1 MTVFSVV
8 KKRVSPQQLFMLS
21 ALLVNGGNY
30 IYNLLLGRIL
40 GPEAF
45 ADAALLVTLLLV
57 LSFLGMT
64 FQLVTAKF
72 VAVLPQ
78 EQWESFRNR
87 IGVLALVIGCVLGAA
102 VFFAAP
108 FLQNILQTENAL
120 MFQIFGIGVPLYF
133 VMSVN
138 RGQYQGEES
147 FAKLSIS
154 YQSEMW
160 GRLLITLL
168 AFLIVR
174 DHFGVLVSFG
184 ILGSLALGLFPFKK
198 LRFNVVRTASPDLEW
213 NKVRTF
219 MLITACYELTQI
231 IINNSDIILV
241 KHFFQAQEAGLYASL
256 ALIGRVVYFVAWM
269 FVMLL
274 LPTVVRLKKEGK
286 PTGHILFKYV
296 GYIGLL
302 SSVIVVVCATFPEL
316 IITLLFGDAYLSM
329 ASLLWQYALATSLFA
344 VANIFTYYFL
354 SLDQYRPIW
363 FSAILGVSQIVLIV
377 FFHSS
382 LALVVQLQILV
393 MLVLLAVQVL
403 YFLSH
408 RR

>member
-1 MTVFSVV
+1 MAVFSIV

-72 VAVLPQ
+72 VAALPS
-78 EQWESFRNR
+78 EQWESFRNC
-87 IGVLALVIGCVLGAA
+87 IGVFAFLIGCMLGAV

-108 FLQNILQTENAL
+108 FLQHILQTENAL

-198 LRFNVVRTASPDLEW
+198 LRLNIDRTTEDLEW
-213 NKVRTF
+213 SKVRTL

-302 SSVIVVVCATFPEL
+302 SSVIVVVCAMFPEL

-363 FSAILGVSQIVLIV
+363 LSAILGVSQIVLIG

-393 MLVLLAVQVL
+393 MLVLLAVQIL

>member
-1 MTVFSVV
+1 MAVFSIV

-72 VAVLPQ
+72 VAALPSK
-78 EQWESFRNR
+78 QWDSFRNR
-87 IGVLALVIGCVLGAA
+87 IGVFALVMGCILGGV

-108 FLQNILQTENAL
+108 FLQNMLQTENAL
-120 MFQIFGIGVPLYF
+120 MFRIFGIGVPFYF

-168 AFLIVR
+168 AFFIVR

-184 ILGSLALGLFPFKK
+184 ILGSLALGLVPFKK
-198 LRFNVVRTASPDLEW
+198 LRLHVDRTKSTDLEW
-213 NKVRTF
+213 NKVRAF

-274 LPTVVRLKKEGK
+274 LPTVVRLKKEGE

-302 SSVIVVVCATFPEL
+302 SSVIVVVCALFPEL

-363 FSAILGVSQIVLIV
+363 FSAILGVSQIVLIA

-382 LALVVQLQILV
+382 LAQVVQLQILV
-393 MLVLLAVQVL
+393 MLVLLAAQIG
-403 YFLSH
+403 YFLSN

>member
-1 MTVFSVV
+1 MTVFSLV

-72 VAVLPQ
+72 VAALPS
-78 EQWESFRNR
+78 EQWEAFRNS
-87 IGVLALVIGCVLGAA
+87 IGVFALLIGCLLGAV
-102 VFFAAP
+102 VFFSAP
-108 FLQNILQTENAL
+108 FLQQLLNTENAL
-120 MFQIFGIGVPLYF
+120 MFQIFGLGVPLYF

-147 FAKLSIS
+147 FIKLSIS
-154 YQSEMW
+154 YQLEMW
-160 GRLLITLL
+160 GRLGITLL

-174 DHFGVLVSFG
+174 DHFGALVSFG

-198 LRFNVVRTASPDLEW
+198 LRLNVSKTETTDLEW
-213 NKVRTF
+213 GKVRTF

-286 PTGHILFKYV
+286 PTGHILLKYV

-302 SSVIVVVCATFPEL
+302 SFVIVVVCAVFPEL
-316 IITLLFGDAYLSM
+316 IITLLFGNAYLSM

-354 SLDQYRPIW
+354 SLDQYKPIL
-363 FSAILGVSQIVLIV
+363 FSAMLGISQIILILL
-377 FFHSS
+377 FNSS
-382 LALVVQLQILV
+382 LAMVVQLQILM
-393 MLVLLAVQVL
+393 MLVLLVLQIL
-403 YFLSH
+403 YFLSN
-408 RR
+408 RV

>member
-1 MTVFSVV
+1 
-8 KKRVSPQQLFMLS
+8 
-21 ALLVNGGNY
+21 
-30 IYNLLLGRIL
+30 L

-72 VAVLPQ
+72 VAALPS

-87 IGVLALVIGCVLGAA
+87 IGVFALLIGCVLGGV

-108 FLQNILQTENAL
+108 FLQHILQTENPL
-120 MFQIFGIGVPLYF
+120 MFQIFGIGMPLYF

-147 FAKLSIS
+147 FIKLSIS

-174 DHFGVLVSFG
+174 DHFGVLVSIG

-198 LRFNVVRTASPDLEW
+198 LRLNIDRTTEDLEW
-213 NKVRTF
+213 SKVRTF

-286 PTGHILFKYV
+286 PTGHVLFKYV

-302 SSVIVVVCATFPEL
+302 SSVIVVACAMFPEFV
-316 IITLLFGDAYLSM
+316 ITLLFGDAYLSM

-363 FSAILGVSQIVLIV
+363 FSAILGVSQIVLIG

-393 MLVLLAVQVL
+393 MLVLLAVQIS

>member
-1 MTVFSVV
+1 MTVFSIV

-72 VAVLPQ
+72 VAALPLDK
-78 EQWESFRNR
+78 WESFRNR
-87 IGVLALVIGCVLGAA
+87 IGVLALVIGCVLGGV

-198 LRFNVVRTASPDLEW
+198 LRLNIDRTTEDLEW
-213 NKVRTF
+213 SKVRTF

-302 SSVIVVVCATFPEL
+302 SSVIVVVCAMFPEL

-354 SLDQYRPIW
+354 SLDKYRPIW
-363 FSAILGVSQIVLIV
+363 FSAILGVSQIVLIG

-393 MLVLLAVQVL
+393 MLVLLAVQIL

>member
-72 VAVLPQ
+72 VAALPQ

-108 FLQNILQTENAL
+108 FLQNILQTENPL

-168 AFLIVR
+168 AFLMVR
-174 DHFGVLVSFG
+174 DYFGALVSFG

-198 LRFNVVRTASPDLEW
+198 LRFNVARTTSPDLEW
-213 NKVRTF
+213 GKVRTF

-286 PTGHILFKYV
+286 PTGHVLFKYV

-302 SSVIVVVCATFPEL
+302 SSVIVVACAMFPEL

>member
-1 MTVFSVV
+1 MTVFSLV

-72 VAVLPQ
+72 VAALPS
-78 EQWESFRNR
+78 EQWEAFRNR
-87 IGVLALVIGCVLGAA
+87 IGVFALLIGCLLGAV
-102 VFFAAP
+102 VFFSAP
-108 FLQNILQTENAL
+108 FLQQLLNTENAL
-120 MFQIFGIGVPLYF
+120 MFQIFGFGVPLYF

-147 FAKLSIS
+147 FINLSIS
-154 YQSEMW
+154 YQLEMW
-160 GRLLITLL
+160 GRLGITLL

-174 DHFGVLVSFG
+174 DHFGALVSFG

-198 LRFNVVRTASPDLEW
+198 LRLNVSKTETTDLEW
-213 NKVRTF
+213 GKVRTF

-286 PTGHILFKYV
+286 PTGHILLKYV

-302 SSVIVVVCATFPEL
+302 SFVIVVVCAVFPEL
-316 IITLLFGDAYLSM
+316 IITLLFGNAYLSM

-354 SLDQYRPIW
+354 SLDQYKPIL
-363 FSAILGVSQIVLIV
+363 FSAMLGISQIILILL
-377 FFHSS
+377 FNSS
-382 LALVVQLQILV
+382 LAMVVQLQILM
-393 MLVLLAVQVL
+393 MLVLLVLQIL
-403 YFLSH
+403 YFLSN
-408 RR
+408 RV

>member
-1 MTVFSVV
+1 MAVFSIV
-8 KKRVSPQQLFMLS
+8 KKRVTPQQLFMLS

-72 VAVLPQ
+72 VAALPQ
-78 EQWESFRNR
+78 EHWESFRNR

-108 FLQNILQTENAL
+108 FLQHILQTENPL
-120 MFQIFGIGVPLYF
+120 MFRIFGIGVPLYF

-168 AFLIVR
+168 AFFIVR

-198 LRFNVVRTASPDLEW
+198 LRLNIDRTTEDFEW
-213 NKVRTF
+213 IKVRSF

-329 ASLLWQYALATSLFA
+329 TSLLWQYALATSLFA

-393 MLVLLAVQVL
+393 MLVLLAVQIL

>member
-1 MTVFSVV
+1 MAVFSVV

-72 VAVLPQ
+72 VAALPQ

-168 AFLIVR
+168 AFLMVR

-302 SSVIVVVCATFPEL
+302 SSVIVVVCAMFPEL

-382 LALVVQLQILV
+382 LVLVVQLQILV
-393 MLVLLAVQVL
+393 MLVLLAIQIL